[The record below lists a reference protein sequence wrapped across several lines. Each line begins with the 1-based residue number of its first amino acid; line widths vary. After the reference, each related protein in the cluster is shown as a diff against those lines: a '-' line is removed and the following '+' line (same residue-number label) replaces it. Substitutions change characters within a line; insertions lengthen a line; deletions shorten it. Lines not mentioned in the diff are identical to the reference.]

1 MSTLNLYKVRA
12 PFYVNYCT
20 AILISTDNDNDNDH
34 MTTDSKI

>member
-20 AILISTDNDNDNDH
+20 AILISTQG
-34 MTTDSKI
+34 